1 MCSKTILQEDNQD
14 VIQSPRDVDSGSEL
28 EISTST
34 NFSLSTQTE
43 IAHDIAGENVD
54 EWFKQRTE
62 SVSSIDLDAVM
73 KTEGMDTAYL
83 TETIGHNFLSN
94 KDVDMTCIVTN
105 ICDMGLGLDIP
116 TNSSSSSKSKP
127 VTETDCDNV
136 ILSNYSS
143 DQETLLND
151 LNRSDLLDKD
161 ILVGNSGINS
171 LHKVNLLDAVK
182 QNHSADHVI
191 EPIEE
196 EYTSLED
203 PSSTKQKNG
212 FKESLWT
219 GSEIT
224 DTQPSI
230 ETVKEKAN
238 WESLSATSKRS
249 VDGDSEKEI
258 DFPELNLITFQ
269 IDPNDAM
276 CSINQVPHVEINH
289 KDILVSSTIDDSNKD
304 ILNIK
309 KDIPSAPID
318 LSRKKQPVILTES
331 GNPLKSVP
339 STSTI
344 SLPVS
349 KSTVLPTLNP
359 RSLLKSPLKISNVS
373 KKSSILKSAAGPSG
387 SASQSKSTAV
397 GGTHVDTPQ
406 EVSKVAAS
414 PKKPSSM
421 AIIAIST
428 DKSKNTTEIVI
439 NTPYGEQVF
448 KGKTTDLM
456 RATSGL
462 WQKLD
467 NNKIQKA
474 EQPLTISMMNGTAE
488 QSSALDVSHG
498 DQTTPLTTVIPGDLG
513 EEGEEYSELTTEE
526 DRPVAEALAE
536 FGIAVDKDNIFC
548 VTTGNGQKLW
558 VCPVKDCD
566 RMYPRQSML
575 KVHIL
580 SHFNVRPFRCNFAG
594 CHWSFYTYF
603 KLKRHKETH
612 LKRKDFV
619 CPIRGCGRRFT
630 TIYNLNTHQKL
641 HARPLE
647 MVCPVEM
654 CAARFQTKRSLEL
667 HLKSHDSY
675 HAPYRCLYEGC
686 GKHYYSLN
694 SLNSHSRSHQHK
706 EEEVRCQWEGC
717 GKLFDKPCRLKAHM
731 RSHTGDKPYSCLYP
745 DCGWSFSSASKLKRH
760 QQKHTNER
768 KFQCSVEGCGKSFM
782 RSEHLKEHKLTHVGQ
797 RNFKCP
803 YDYCGVKFSAKSSLY
818 VHLKKHSKPK
828 SATGDKVVYHCPIEK
843 CTRTYTCKSSLRQH
857 MLKFHTPV
865 LANDPSQLDYIAL
878 LTGDD
883 DLATLEGLQFSGDM
897 TPSVNGSIS
906 SLNSINLITPPSMMI
921 NGSDGIG
928 SIPPEFISTDFQLPG
943 IMPSKICASGSSGIG
958 PSSGT
963 SSSVVTHVVLAPSDT
978 QNSTLAM
985 SNQPDIGDATDQPVS
1000 MPMFEPVALE
1010 VDNRP
1015 SSEHGCART
1024 SFTYQDIVQD
1034 RERRRGNASPSSVD
1048 PSSSTTTG
1056 LRVPTD
1062 VVLGTGLL
1070 GSSQDIAHSFL
1081 LQDDLPS
1088 HHHSLYQEDN
1098 MMAVGPGVGEFQ
1110 VLLLDSTS
1118 STRHEFA
1125 ESTINLRDL
1134 E

>member
-1 MCSKTILQEDNQD
+1 MTSTRISPANRKGRGRIKCVYEDLSKLSFSKVTNSVSMCSKTILQEDNQD

-83 TETIGHNFLSN
+83 TENIGHNFLSN

-116 TNSSSSSKSKP
+116 TNASSSSKSKP

-161 ILVGNSGINS
+161 ILVGNSEINS
-171 LHKVNLLDAVK
+171 LHKMNLLDAVK

-191 EPIEE
+191 GPNEE
-196 EYTSLED
+196 EYPSLED
-203 PSSTKQKNG
+203 PSSTKQKKE

-269 IDPNDAM
+269 IDPNDGM

-289 KDILVSSTIDDSNKD
+289 KDILVSSTTDDSNKD

-318 LSRKKQPVILTES
+318 LSRKKQSVILTES
-331 GNPLKSVP
+331 GNPVKSVP

-406 EVSKVAAS
+406 EVSKVAVP

-488 QSSALDVSHG
+488 QSSALDGKKVS
-498 DQTTPLTTVIPGDLG
+498 L
-513 EEGEEYSELTTEE
+513 Y
-526 DRPVAEALAE
+526 
-536 FGIAVDKDNIFC
+536 
-548 VTTGNGQKLW
+548 
-558 VCPVKDCD
+558 VC
-566 RMYPRQSML
+566 
-575 KVHIL
+575 HIMKQ
-580 SHFNVRPFRCNFAG
+580 NCN
-594 CHWSFYTYF
+594 
-603 KLKRHKETH
+603 K
-612 LKRKDFV
+612 
-619 CPIRGCGRRFT
+619 
-630 TIYNLNTHQKL
+630 
-641 HARPLE
+641 
-647 MVCPVEM
+647 
-654 CAARFQTKRSLEL
+654 
-667 HLKSHDSY
+667 
-675 HAPYRCLYEGC
+675 
-686 GKHYYSLN
+686 
-694 SLNSHSRSHQHK
+694 
-706 EEEVRCQWEGC
+706 
-717 GKLFDKPCRLKAHM
+717 
-731 RSHTGDKPYSCLYP
+731 
-745 DCGWSFSSASKLKRH
+745 
-760 QQKHTNER
+760 
-768 KFQCSVEGCGKSFM
+768 CSVEH
-782 RSEHLKEHKLTHVGQ
+782 RIIHL
-797 RNFKCP
+797 NFTFVFPCI
-803 YDYCGVKFSAKSSLY
+803 
-818 VHLKKHSKPK
+818 
-828 SATGDKVVYHCPIEK
+828 VV
-843 CTRTYTCKSSLRQH
+843 
-857 MLKFHTPV
+857 
-865 LANDPSQLDYIAL
+865 
-878 LTGDD
+878 
-883 DLATLEGLQFSGDM
+883 
-897 TPSVNGSIS
+897 
-906 SLNSINLITPPSMMI
+906 
-921 NGSDGIG
+921 
-928 SIPPEFISTDFQLPG
+928 
-943 IMPSKICASGSSGIG
+943 
-958 PSSGT
+958 
-963 SSSVVTHVVLAPSDT
+963 
-978 QNSTLAM
+978 
-985 SNQPDIGDATDQPVS
+985 
-1000 MPMFEPVALE
+1000 
-1010 VDNRP
+1010 
-1015 SSEHGCART
+1015 
-1024 SFTYQDIVQD
+1024 
-1034 RERRRGNASPSSVD
+1034 
-1048 PSSSTTTG
+1048 
-1056 LRVPTD
+1056 
-1062 VVLGTGLL
+1062 
-1070 GSSQDIAHSFL
+1070 
-1081 LQDDLPS
+1081 
-1088 HHHSLYQEDN
+1088 
-1098 MMAVGPGVGEFQ
+1098 
-1110 VLLLDSTS
+1110 
-1118 STRHEFA
+1118 
-1125 ESTINLRDL
+1125 
-1134 E
+1134 